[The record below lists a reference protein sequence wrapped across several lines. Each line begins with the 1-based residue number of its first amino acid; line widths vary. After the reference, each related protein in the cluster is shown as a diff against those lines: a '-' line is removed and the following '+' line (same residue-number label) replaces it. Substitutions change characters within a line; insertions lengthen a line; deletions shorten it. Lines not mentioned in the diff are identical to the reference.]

1 VNQVGPSGTAHGSSE
16 LVKAHTPRRGRHSCC
31 NTLGLGGSTVEAGT
45 LLVAHRQPH
54 CRVRVPAALFG
65 PLPTA
70 ALMACIGWYGCC
82 RQQGGG
88 RFANT
93 LAARSESIRVSVA
106 SSRCLSGWKQ
116 AQQRAPASRRL
127 LSSPTHAAGP
137 DWMHTRARPHTRT
150 REGAQPP
157 LALAAAAP
165 QGETRFHR
173 TPLLSTSFLSPFVF
187 LPLDQCG
194 PVAR

>member
-1 VNQVGPSGTAHGSSE
+1 MRQSKSIGTTVGRQARDPN
-16 LVKAHTPRRGRHSCC
+16 RG
-31 NTLGLGGSTVEAGT
+31 LGLGPWWQHGGGRRTARCAPTAS
-45 LLVAHRQPH
+45 LPPQ
-54 CRVRVPAALFG
+54 CRVRVPAARFG

-88 RFANT
+88 RCADT
-93 LAARSESIRVSVA
+93 LAARSESIRVSAA
-106 SSRCLSGWKQ
+106 SSRCLSGWVQ
-116 AQQRAPASRRL
+116 AQHRAPASRRL

-137 DWMHTRARPHTRT
+137 DWTHARARPHART

-157 LALAAAAP
+157 SPP
-165 QGETRFHR
+165 QGDARFHR
-173 TPLLSTSFLSPFVF
+173 IPPLSTSSLSPLVF
-187 LPLDQCG
+187 LPLDQCD